1 MKGETRWAR
10 PVRELSI
17 HHGPAVVGV
26 IVFVIA
32 AAVAMSVDVVR
43 TGYGIKSDEATYVAA
58 ALSVAYDRDLAF
70 EKKDLERFAG
80 IYHAGPDGIF
90 LKRGKVLKVRLNAS
104 PPFLHLTKRE
114 DPDQGRLYF
123 GKAIAYPLAAGP
135 FIWLLGLNGML
146 LFQVLLLGLVG
157 LAAYSFL
164 AAQSPPLVAATL
176 TSAFLGASVL
186 PVYGV
191 FLMPEIFN
199 FALVFLAFFLWLYKE
214 VAPGTWLS
222 GRWTNYAAAVLLG
235 IGTYSKPL
243 PVALLVA
250 PPVIVLW
257 LRRQWRDGVLVGAT
271 AVALASL
278 GFVVNAAVSGEF
290 NYQAGD
296 RKTFVANFPFD
307 ASNLRWDQLGGGV
320 IDDPGAAAQSVLL
333 SADVPRRFALN
344 VKYFLVGRHFGFVPY
359 FFPGLVAIGL
369 WLASPSRRDVW
380 RLAIFGSAVLSAAAL
395 LLVLPITWSGGG
407 GPPGNRYF
415 FNVYP
420 VLFFLIPPTAVA
432 WPGVLAWIG
441 GAIFVGKLLINPF
454 VAAKFTWLIAEKGP
468 LRRLP
473 VELTLA
479 NDLPVRLAQP
489 LRGRV
494 EYGPRDEHGRLQP
507 TGMLLYFLDQNAWPP
522 EPQGMWVSGSGRADI
537 IVRTALPVD
546 HLVVDVE
553 SPIQTVVTMSM
564 GGEAVTVTL
573 EPHKIQTVNVP
584 ASGVRGARDFVY
596 LLSTRATEA
605 FVPHLVDPQNP
616 DYRNLSAQLRFRMVP
631 SAETPSPK

>member
-1 MKGETRWAR
+1 M
-10 PVRELSI
+10 
-17 HHGPAVVGV
+17 
-26 IVFVIA
+26 
-32 AAVAMSVDVVR
+32 
-43 TGYGIKSDEATYVAA
+43 
-58 ALSVAYDRDLAF
+58 
-70 EKKDLERFAG
+70 
-80 IYHAGPDGIF
+80 
-90 LKRGKVLKVRLNAS
+90 
-104 PPFLHLTKRE
+104 
-114 DPDQGRLYF
+114 
-123 GKAIAYPLAAGP
+123 AYPLAAGP

-146 LFQVLLLGLVG
+146 LFQVLLLALVSV
-157 LAAYSFL
+157 AAYVFL

-176 TSAFLGASVL
+176 TSAFLGATVL

-199 FALVFLAFFLWLYKE
+199 FALVFLAFFLWVYKE

-222 GRWTNYAAAVLLG
+222 RRWTDYAAAALLG

-250 PPVIVLW
+250 PLVVVPW
-257 LRRQWRDGVLVGAT
+257 LRRQWRTGFLVGAT
-271 AVALASL
+271 AVALAAL
-278 GFVVNAAVSGEF
+278 CFVFNAAVSGEF
-290 NYQAGD
+290 NYQGGD

-320 IDDPGAAAQSVLL
+320 IDDPGAAAQSVLNRD
-333 SADVPRRFALN
+333 APRRFLLN

-369 WLASPSRRDVW
+369 WLASPARRDLW
-380 RLAIFGSAVLSAAAL
+380 RAAIFASAVLSAAAL

-407 GPPGNRYF
+407 YF

-420 VLFFLIPPTAVA
+420 VLFFLIPATLAV

-441 GAIFVGKLLINPF
+441 GALFVGKLLVSPF

-494 EYGPRDEHGRLQP
+494 EYGPRDARGRLEP

-537 IVRTALPVD
+537 IVRTALAVD

-553 SPIQTVVTMSM
+553 SPIHTVLTLSM
-564 GGEAVTVTL
+564 GRETVTVTL
-573 EPHKIQTVNVP
+573 EPHKIQTVNVG
-584 ASGVRGARDFVY
+584 AAGVRGARDFVY
-596 LLSTRATEA
+596 LLATRATEA

-616 DYRNLSAQLRFRMVP
+616 DYRNLSAQLRFRMIP